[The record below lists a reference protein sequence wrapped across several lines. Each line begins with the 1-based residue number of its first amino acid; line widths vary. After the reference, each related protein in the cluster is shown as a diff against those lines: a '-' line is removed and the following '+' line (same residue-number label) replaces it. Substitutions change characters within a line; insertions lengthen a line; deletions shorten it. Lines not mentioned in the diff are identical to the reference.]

1 MEFHAVTQN
10 FKIYTRAIIT
20 DSDGKILLLKKNSS
34 QKYWAWNFLLPWWTL
49 EFWEN
54 LENALIREIIEEVN
68 LKVKS
73 LKIFGTK
80 KMILWDEHWLW
91 VYYLATVENLSDLK
105 NMELEKHEFCW
116 FLDYKEIELF
126 DKDLIEKYFFNK

>member
-1 MEFHAVTQN
+1 MQN

-49 EFWEN
+49 EFWED

>member
-1 MEFHAVTQN
+1 MQN

>member
-1 MEFHAVTQN
+1 MQT

-20 DSDGKILLLKKNSS
+20 DSDCKILLLKKNSS

-54 LENALIREIIEEVN
+54 LEDALIREIREEVN

-105 NMELEKHEFCW
+105 NMESEKHEFCW

>member
-1 MEFHAVTQN
+1 MQN
-10 FKIYTRAIIT
+10 FKIYTRAITT

-54 LENALIREIIEEVN
+54 LEDALIREIREEVN

-80 KMILWDEHWLW
+80 KMILW
-91 VYYLATVENLSDLK
+91 
-105 NMELEKHEFCW
+105 
-116 FLDYKEIELF
+116 
-126 DKDLIEKYFFNK
+126 

>member
-1 MEFHAVTQN
+1 MQT

-54 LENALIREIIEEVN
+54 LEDALIREIREEVN

-105 NMELEKHEFCW
+105 NMEPEKHEFCW
-116 FLDYKEIELF
+116 FLYYKEIELF

>member
-1 MEFHAVTQN
+1 MQT

-20 DSDGKILLLKKNSS
+20 DSDCKILLLKKNSS

-49 EFWEN
+49 EFWED
-54 LENALIREIIEEVN
+54 LENDFMRWTLAL
-68 LKVKS
+68 S
-73 LKIFGTK
+73 LLSSYI
-80 KMILWDEHWLW
+80 
-91 VYYLATVENLSDLK
+91 ENLSDLK
-105 NMELEKHEFCW
+105 NMEPEKHEFCW

>member
-1 MEFHAVTQN
+1 MQT

-20 DSDGKILLLKKNSS
+20 DSDCKILLLKKNSS

-54 LENALIREIIEEVN
+54 LEDALIR
-68 LKVKS
+68 
-73 LKIFGTK
+73 
-80 KMILWDEHWLW
+80 
-91 VYYLATVENLSDLK
+91 VYYLAEVENLSDLK
-105 NMELEKHEFCW
+105 NMEPEKHEFCW

>member
-1 MEFHAVTQN
+1 MQT

-49 EFWEN
+49 KFWED

-80 KMILWDEHWLW
+80 KMI
-91 VYYLATVENLSDLK
+91 YLIK
-105 NMELEKHEFCW
+105 
-116 FLDYKEIELF
+116 I
-126 DKDLIEKYFFNK
+126 

>member
-1 MEFHAVTQN
+1 MQT

-49 EFWEN
+49 KFWED

-105 NMELEKHEFCW
+105 NMEPEKHEFSW